1 MSNDVV
7 TIPELP
13 LAISLDGTEEVP
25 IAVINTNGTYTTSRT
40 TTAAIATVAADAE
53 YVLVGQSPKIPN
65 GRVLTGTTGDITVTD
80 NGPGSTIVLDLG
92 PTTGTGNI
100 VRAQGATLGN
110 VNITSASDITGLPSP
125 VNPSDAATKSYVDT
139 VAAGLSP
146 RASCEAG
153 TITTLPANTYAN
165 GTAGVGATL
174 TASAAGVL
182 VIDGYTVLL
191 NDRILVKNES
201 AGAHNGIYTLTTL
214 GTVSVPYVLT
224 RATDYDSS
232 TEIFAGTFTLVIA
245 GTSNADKSFALVTTG
260 TIVVGTTA
268 LVFSQINTGTAYSAG
283 NGLTLTS
290 TIFSID
296 TSITIDKT
304 TVQTLSNKTFVAPA
318 LGTPISGVATNLT
331 GLPLTTGV
339 VGVLPIAN
347 GGTGTS
353 GAARIISTAGSITVA
368 ATDSLIAMNLG
379 STGSVAATLPT
390 VASRNGL
397 PLTAADFNGNG
408 TMTLTPDASNTGG
421 IQGQPNWVISPYG
434 NQQFTPNA
442 ALNGWIV
449 TA

>member
-1 MSNDVV
+1 MANDVV

-13 LAISLDGTEEVP
+13 LAVSLNGTEEVP
-25 IAVINTNGTYTTSRT
+25 IAVLNPGGTYTTSRT
-40 TTAAIATVAADAE
+40 TTGAISTVAANAE
-53 YVLVGQSPKIPN
+53 YVLVGTSPLIPN
-65 GRVLTGTTGDITVTD
+65 ARVLTGTAGDITVTD

-110 VNITSASDITGLPSP
+110 VDITSGEITGLPAP
-125 VNPSDAATKSYVDT
+125 VSPSDAATKSYVDT

-146 RASCEAG
+146 RASVEAA
-153 TITTLPANTYAN
+153 TVTALPANTYAN

-182 VIDGYTVLL
+182 VVDGYVALL
-191 NDRILVKNES
+191 NDRILVQNEAS
-201 AGAHNGIYTLTTL
+201 GAHNGIYSITTL

-232 TEIFAGTFTLVIA
+232 AEIFAGTFTLVIS
-245 GTSNADKSFALVTTG
+245 GTSNAGKSFALVTTG
-260 TIVVGTTA
+260 TIVVGTTV

-290 TIFSID
+290 TIFTID
-296 TSITIDKT
+296 TSITVDRT
-304 TVQTLSNKTFVAPA
+304 TAQTLSNKTFNAPA
-318 LGTPISGVATNLT
+318 LGTPASGVATNLT

-339 VGVLPIAN
+339 TGVLPIAN

-353 GAARIISTAGSITVA
+353 GAARVISTAGSITVTT
-368 ATDSLIAMNLG
+368 TDSLITMNLG
-379 STGSVAATLPT
+379 SVGAVAAQLPT

-408 TMTLTPDASNTGG
+408 TMTITPDVSNTGG
-421 IQGQPNWVISPYG
+421 IQGQANWVISPYG